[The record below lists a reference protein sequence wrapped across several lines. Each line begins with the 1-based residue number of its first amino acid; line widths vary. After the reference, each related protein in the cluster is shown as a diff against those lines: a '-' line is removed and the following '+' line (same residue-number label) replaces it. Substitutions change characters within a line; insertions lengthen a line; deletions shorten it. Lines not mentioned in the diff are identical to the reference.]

1 MKEYIF
7 RKAQHEELEECT
19 ALANLAFKV
28 DFRTLLPKVYGEN
41 PTMWATHYV
50 ADNGELKGLVAVLG
64 ERLTVGETVL
74 KTGYVGSVCVH
85 PDARGQGLMKKLMH
99 LANSDMAAD
108 GTDIAFLNG
117 DRQRYQYYGFV
128 PAGVTYFFQVTE
140 DNYAH
145 ALKEVRAEDIRFEQ
159 IDSGTELESRA
170 RELYCSGQVHFERK
184 EFSTLCRSYYRKP
197 YAVLDGGTFVGY
209 VVTYGDKSCWTEV
222 CVQNTDAFDRAVKAW
237 MTQNQ
242 PWELQIILPE
252 WEGGLRRHLAGYA
265 SGMSRGYSVQAR
277 IFRFKR
283 VAEAYLKVRAH
294 NGGISDGRMAFDI
307 DGERF
312 EITVENG
319 NVSVSEGGENPFR
332 MTACEANRL
341 MLLPF
346 PVEDMPMA
354 PKDWF
359 PLGIS
364 VAPDAPDAF

>member
-41 PTMWATHYV
+41 PPMWATHYV
-50 ADNGELKGLVAVLG
+50 ADNGELKGL
-64 ERLTVGETVL
+64 
-74 KTGYVGSVCVH
+74 
-85 PDARGQGLMKKLMH
+85 
-99 LANSDMAAD
+99 
-108 GTDIAFLNG
+108 
-117 DRQRYQYYGFV
+117 
-128 PAGVTYFFQVTE
+128 
-140 DNYAH
+140 
-145 ALKEVRAEDIRFEQ
+145 
-159 IDSGTELESRA
+159 
-170 RELYCSGQVHFERK
+170 
-184 EFSTLCRSYYRKP
+184 
-197 YAVLDGGTFVGY
+197 VLDGGTFVGY

-242 PWELQIILPE
+242 PRELQIILPE